1 MRAGERRDLSASPR
15 VQQLIS
21 ERIAVVEH
29 SALSDSHVAALR
41 ELFDGEYRATHGQW
55 DPDRPYG
62 YSPADVHTTIFRGNR
77 AVAHVGFQRRVIRVG
92 RAEVRVAGTGGVLVH
107 PDWRSGGVGRRVMS
121 RAQQAMRDDERV
133 EFGYLGCRDE
143 VVEFYERT
151 GWSRVN
157 AVERHV
163 SMADATKTVMS
174 HREPILVFAAVADPR
189 GDAPSWPLGDIDL
202 RGRPW

>member
-1 MRAGERRDLSASPR
+1 M
-15 VQQLIS
+15 S
-21 ERIAVVEH
+21 ERVAVVEH
-29 SALSDSHVAALR
+29 SALSESHVAALR
-41 ELFDGEYRATHGQW
+41 ELFDSEYRSTHGEW

-107 PDWRSGGVGRRVMS
+107 PDWRSDGVGRRVMS
-121 RAQQAMRDDERV
+121 HAQQAMRGDERV

-143 VVEFYERT
+143 VVAFYERT

-163 SMADATKTVMS
+163 STVDPTKIVTS
-174 HREPILVFAAVADPR
+174 SGGPILVFAAGADPHA
-189 GDAPSWPLGDIDL
+189 DAPRWPLGDIDL
-202 RGRPW
+202 NGAPW